1 MRFESNTAT
10 LVITAQLAV
19 TLVSAGVALVMD
31 GWQAAR
37 SAGIG
42 GLISTIASLYFALR
56 VFFPTQGDALKAVVR
71 AFYVGEAQKLILTAV
86 MFYAAIKWMDVAFL
100 PLILAYMATLLV
112 YWLVLP
118 FSMETR

>member
-1 MRFESNTAT
+1 MRFESRTAV

-19 TLVSAGVALVMD
+19 TLLAAAIALVTD

-42 GLISTIASLYFALR
+42 GLISTTASFYFALR
-56 VFFPTQGDALKAVVR
+56 VFFPARGDALKAVVR

-100 PLILAYMATLLV
+100 PLILAYIATLLV